1 MAKREI
7 DLKKYGISDFR
18 RDELTAYTRQYP
30 EWEKK
35 CAKLRWDTEN
45 GKAKVKAEDETFREY
60 VKANAKM
67 LRVEWAAQI
76 AGGDE
81 FSENL
86 LRAVTQGLTYE
97 QSGATTGRSL
107 FYQMKA
113 AYYVNLDR
121 FVP

>member
-30 EWEKK
+30 ELERK
-35 CAKLRWDTEN
+35 CTKLRWETEN
-45 GKAKVKAEDETFREY
+45 GKAKAKVEDGTFRDY

-76 AGGDE
+76 AGGEE
-81 FSENL
+81 FSKDL

-97 QSGATTGRSL
+97 QSGATIGRAL